1 MYLWDI
7 VSNDGKNTKNINNRI
22 VRGIGKINDILNI
35 LSKFPLGKFYF
46 KTALML
52 RESLFLNSVLTNVD
66 IWYGITKTEIKQ
78 LDNLDLSLLR
88 TFLDTPF
95 TVLAEAVYM
104 KLGCL
109 DIETII
115 KSRRLNYLQ
124 YLLKQ
129 KKTSMLYKC
138 FITQWKYPAI
148 RNEWTEQVK
157 IDLEDFGLP
166 VYLEFFAG
174 KSVNAF
180 KLDIKRRAKEY
191 EGGGNTE

>member
-1 MYLWDI
+1 M
-7 VSNDGKNTKNINNRI
+7 V
-22 VRGIGKINDILNI
+22 IL
-35 LSKFPLGKFYF
+35 Y
-46 KTALML
+46 M
-52 RESLFLNSVLTNVD
+52 V
-66 IWYGITKTEIKQ
+66 
-78 LDNLDLSLLR
+78 SLLR

-104 KLGCL
+104 ELGCL

-115 KSRRLNYLQ
+115 KSRRLNYLHH
-124 YLLKQ
+124 LLKQ

-166 VYLEFFAG
+166 VDLEFLAG

-191 EGGGNTE
+191 AFLPFLKQKIAIQNLKIFFIEI